1 MSYYP
6 SGSTGNGGRRILAM
20 VALVVVAAVLGGVI
34 WSSVT
39 GRRNQTVDGAAQTPE
54 ATQQSAATPAPDALD
69 DSQANPVPSD
79 EEEGVTYTDVFG
91 DAADIIAYAKNAVV
105 NVLNYQGATQPGG
118 GFIPNDPEEQEAA
131 EEDDLVGFGSGV
143 IISEDGYI
151 VTNYHVVEDATALK
165 VTLYDGTA
173 YDATVVG
180 SDEKTDLALLKIE
193 ATGLTALAF
202 GDSTQLRMGDLAITM
217 GYLEQGCLSCT
228 AGIISSPDQQVV
240 MNNWPSDMLQ
250 IDAAINP
257 GNSGGALVNG
267 KGELIGIN
275 TLKKNYAGI
284 DSTGM
289 LINAD
294 GIGFAIPSSEA
305 MTVISD
311 LKEYGYVRRPTIG
324 ITGMEVSEEVAQY
337 NDVVPGILV
346 SEISAGS
353 GAEKAGLQVDDIVT
367 GIDGHEV
374 TGIVDINQ
382 VLHDKQ
388 VGDTV
393 ELEIWRDGQT
403 QQVTLTLGEPENPN
417 A

>member
-39 GRRNQTVDGAAQTPE
+39 GRRDQTVDGAAQTPE

-353 GAEKAGLQVDDIVT
+353 GAEKAGLQEDDIVT